1 MSARWNPAQGFSYG
15 FNDFEGSATDCLTPA
30 NPAAAGQDG
39 CLMYPGDT
47 ALQGK
52 VDQATGTIQITVPLS
67 LLKAL
72 DKPEGGRGEY
82 PVERAAM
89 AGDRL
94 FAAAVYAQAN
104 TTSPSQSVQGYLIPL
119 DNSPAMDFIIPGK
132 VGSKPPVG
140 GGGGT
145 PAAGSGGG
153 RFGGA
158 FGLALLPLTLVA
170 LRRRRQLH

>member
-1 MSARWNPAQGFSYG
+1 M
-15 FNDFEGSATDCLTPA
+15 
-30 NPAAAGQDG
+30 
-39 CLMYPGDT
+39 
-47 ALQGK
+47 
-52 VDQATGTIQITVPLS
+52 PLA

-82 PVERAAM
+82 PVERAAA

-132 VGSKPPVG
+132 AGATPPPGSGIPTT
-140 GGGGT
+140 GGT
-145 PAAGSGGG
+145 EAATKKGGSDD
-153 RFGGA
+153 
-158 FGLALLPLTLVA
+158 
-170 LRRRRQLH
+170 